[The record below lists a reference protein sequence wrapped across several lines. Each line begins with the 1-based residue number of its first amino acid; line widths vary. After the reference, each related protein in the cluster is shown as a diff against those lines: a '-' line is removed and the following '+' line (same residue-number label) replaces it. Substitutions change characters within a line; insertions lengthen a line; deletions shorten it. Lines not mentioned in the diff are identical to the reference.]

1 MNGDPTQEQQ
11 KRRER
16 ARQLY
21 QVVSRNVPKDRFERT
36 TELIEGLGLVG
47 RMLAAALIAI
57 VALVLILGGHLLLVV
72 QLGGGLAAFFL
83 LGRNRIRAAAV
94 PLAVLGIFGILG
106 WFSGIA
112 EGGVTGDMER
122 GFVVGGLALLTILFG
137 LMYLAKRDTVSLIG
151 TLVFLGAAMLAN
163 LFLGLEFIGTVAE
176 AAAAALAILGILAV
190 LLVWLFGFL
199 PGMTVSAIV
208 IGTYLASWL
217 LFGQTEGEKPSVG
230 LTILGEGRFDQA
242 GYGIALLLL
251 AAVFAFSRSAQWIPS
266 DDDDDDEGQQP
277 EEGYQPA
284 SEQEATF
291 LEHLRD
297 DDEFM
302 EAWQKLTPAARELVV
317 EEFWPQITQG
327 RLFDLNKD
335 RILKGAFK
343 DMEISQKEVDE
354 TGAGISELV
363 WILQRK
369 FIATAVSAGIARKT
383 GVIPPKRLK
392 SITDNDEIMEELLVT
407 PELVK
412 EEIARREARKQQQQ
426 ENNDAGNGS

>member
-21 QVVSRNVPKDRFERT
+21 QVVSRSVPKDRFERT
-36 TELIEGLGLVG
+36 TELIDGLGLIG

-83 LGRNRIRAAAV
+83 LSRNRIRAAAV

-199 PGMTVSAIV
+199 PGMTVSAII

-217 LFGQTEGEKPSVG
+217 LFGDIEGRSGIG
-230 LTILGEGRFDQA
+230 LTIWKDGRFDQA

-251 AAVFAFSRSAQWIPS
+251 AAVFAFSRSAQRIPS
-266 DDDDDDEGQQP
+266 DDDDEGQQP

-284 SEQEATF
+284 SEQESAF

-317 EEFWPQITQG
+317 EELWPQIKQG

-335 RILKGAFK
+335 RILKKAFD
-343 DMEISQKEVDE
+343 DMEVSQKEVDE

-363 WILQRK
+363 WILQRQ
-369 FIATAVSAGIARKT
+369 FIATAVSTGIARKT
-383 GVIPPKRLK
+383 GVIPLKRLK
-392 SITDNDEIMEELLVT
+392 SITDNDKIMEELLVT

-412 EEIARREARKQQQQ
+412 EEITRQEARKQQ
-426 ENNDAGNGS
+426 ENDDADNGS